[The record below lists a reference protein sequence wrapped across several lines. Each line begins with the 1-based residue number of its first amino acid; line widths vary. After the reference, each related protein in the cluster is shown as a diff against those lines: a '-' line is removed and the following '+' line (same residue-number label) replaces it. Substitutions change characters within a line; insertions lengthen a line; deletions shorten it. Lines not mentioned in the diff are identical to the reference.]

1 MAEAREPSE
10 KESLLGILEAD
21 LPRLVPG
28 LGVVDRGL
36 VLSRGSVRGAEVRR
50 ADLVLLDDLGRAL
63 IVLVVDGRGD
73 DTVLAAIDALAFARQ
88 SGDALARPNR
98 ALVAREISARVALVA
113 ETFSTRVLEALSLLP
128 ERELLLFEPRRT
140 SSEGGSRTR
149 LARVDP
155 APARTPNTSA
165 GRESFLAAVPTAP
178 RSTAD
183 LLLRRLTRVD
193 AEIELAFTDS
203 SAAVRCRER
212 ELCSLTLRDG
222 TLQGEIPAL
231 DRRLPIRGLDDADLF
246 LDEVLRQHLTD
257 LEKDLPALE
266 FSPRTQS
273 EEPLLT
279 PEEIA
284 AFHA

>member
-1 MAEAREPSE
+1 MVEAREPSD
-10 KESLLGILEAD
+10 KEGLLGILEAD

-28 LGVVDRGL
+28 VGVVDRGL
-36 VLSRGSVRGAEVRR
+36 VLSRGPVRGAEGRR

-73 DTVLAAIDALAFARQ
+73 DTVLAAIDALAFARR

-98 ALVAREISARVALVA
+98 ELRPREICARVALAA
-113 ETFSTRVLEALSLLP
+113 EAFSTRVLEALSLLP

-140 SSEGGSRTR
+140 SSEAGPRTR

-155 APARTPNTSA
+155 MPARTPGTAA
-165 GRESFLAAVPTAP
+165 GRESFLSAVPDALRT
-178 RSTAD
+178 TAD
-183 LLLRRLTRVD
+183 RLLRRLTRVD
-193 AEIELAFTDS
+193 AEIELAFADS
-203 SAAVRCRER
+203 SASVRCGDR
-212 ELCSLTLRDG
+212 ELAALSLRDG
-222 TLQGEIPAL
+222 SLHGEIPAL
-231 DRRLPIRGLDDADLF
+231 DRRLPIRGPDDADLY
-246 LDEVLRQHLTD
+246 LDEVLRQHLAD
-257 LEKDLPALE
+257 LEKDHPEPEIA
-266 FSPRTQS
+266 PRTRE

>member
-1 MAEAREPSE
+1 MAEAREQAE
-10 KESLLGILEAD
+10 KEGLLGIIEAD

-36 VLSRGSVRGAEVRR
+36 VLSRGPVRGAEGRR
-50 ADLVLLDDLGRAL
+50 ADLVLLDELGRAL
-63 IVLVVDGRGD
+63 IVLVVEGRGD
-73 DTVLAAIDALAFARQ
+73 DTVLAAIDALSFARR

-98 ALVAREISARVALVA
+98 ALLPREITARVALVA

-140 SSEGGSRTR
+140 SSEGGARTR

-155 APARTPNTSA
+155 APARTPNPSA
-165 GRESFLAAVPTAP
+165 GRDSFLDAVPAAL

-212 ELCSLTLRDG
+212 ELCSLTPRDG
-222 TLQGEIPAL
+222 NLQGEIPAL
-231 DRRLPIRGLDDADLF
+231 DRRVQLRGLDDADLF
-246 LDEVLRQHLTD
+246 LDEVLRQHLAD

-266 FSPRTQS
+266 FSPRTQA